1 MGSRHACS
9 DRKIVVIRK
18 LNDIVVAMHFI
29 QLQGAI
35 LNVAEIESIVD
46 KPGAT
51 STLTFRGGR
60 TIDVP
65 DVTARQI
72 AMVLQKNGMLVS

>member
-1 MGSRHACS
+1 
-9 DRKIVVIRK
+9 
-18 LNDIVVAMHFI
+18 MHFI
-29 QLQGAI
+29 QFQGAL
-35 LNVAEIESIVD
+35 LNVAEIESIID

-72 AMVLQKNGMLVS
+72 ATLLQKNQMLLA